1 MAYRSIEVN
10 YTEVGAA
17 TSDLDQLANEITNRT
32 LNVSLD
38 QSKGATANSIL
49 ELAKTLEA
57 YGKSLGALVS
67 KCSGIL
73 KFGIEKFQE
82 GDEKG
87 GSQFKK

>member
-1 MAYRSIEVN
+1 MAYRSIEVH
-10 YTEVGAA
+10 YTEVAAA
-17 TSDLDQLANEITNRT
+17 TSDLDTLANEITNRS
-32 LNVSLD
+32 LNVVVD
-38 QSKGATANSIL
+38 QSKGATVDAIM
-49 ELAKTLEA
+49 ELAKSLEE

-87 GSQFKK
+87 ASQFKK